1 MADQDEDKDNK
12 TEEPTER
19 KLRKAR
25 EKGDVASSKEAGN
38 VMAVL
43 SLFAITAFVLP
54 SVSAPLAGVF
64 RTVLE
69 SAGQVHVGT
78 DLAGLRD
85 LGVVSWKVLRGVGI
99 LLGPLMAL
107 MVIGALAGVALQG
120 EVVVASERL
129 KPKWSKISPISGFK
143 RLFSLA
149 AFVEFFKSVTKVL
162 LVGVIAGWVVLN
174 AVGQI
179 WQTQGLLPE
188 RVIDFVRAEASRM
201 LLITLALVSVI
212 AVADI
217 LWKRF
222 DHRRK
227 QRMSMKEIKDEVKE
241 TEGDPLIRSKRMNI
255 RRERARQRL
264 AQAVPRATVVLTNPT
279 HFAVALKYEN
289 GVDMAPVCVAK
300 GADLLA
306 ARIRELARENE
317 IPMVENRPLARAL
330 HDVAELD
337 RPIPVEHWEA
347 VAAIIGYIMDL
358 ERNIRRTP
366 PEGSSLREEA

>member
-120 EVVVASERL
+120 EVVVAAERL

-174 AVGQI
+174 AVGRI

-188 RVIDFVRAEASRM
+188 RVTDFVRAEASRM

-212 AVADI
+212 AAADI

-306 ARIRELARENE
+306 ARIRDLAKEHE

-358 ERNIRRTP
+358 ERNIRRQP